1 MRSVFNFSVTAE
13 KDRFDNVILL
23 CIIAVGGIL
32 RFYGFSDIPL
42 THDELS
48 AVLRLDFDTFRELI
62 EYGVKEDGHPAGV
75 QVFLY
80 YWTKLFG
87 TTEEA
92 VKIPFLL
99 MGLGSI
105 PLAFFISRKW
115 FNSTV
120 ALLVAAYMASL
131 QYHLM
136 YSQIARPYISG
147 LFFCLLMVLF
157 WTRLTYENGRG
168 RIINAAGFILSAAFC
183 SYNHHFSLLFAIIVG
198 ITGLF
203 LIEKRKLNIYAG
215 SLAAIVVLYIP
226 HLPIFFYQLNRGGL
240 DWLGEPRPPFF
251 IEYIQ
256 YIFHFSPAV
265 YLTVFV
271 FFLAGIFLHRS
282 GIWPLKRFQIISLV
296 WFLLPVV
303 IGYTYSR
310 LVSPVIQYSVLIF
323 SFPFL
328 LFFLFS
334 FYRPVSI
341 SFKILS
347 VTVILVIN
355 ISTLIWSREHY
366 EVFYRQ
372 PVKQF
377 ALLTRDFLSDHD
389 PGDVFI
395 LFNENPEYV
404 DFYFSEINPG
414 ISYHSI
420 FEREISPVEFRK
432 WIASADTRYMIVGGL
447 QREYIS
453 IIKEF
458 YPALINK
465 DFGFT
470 YEYYIFSEDETSRN
484 ELTLEGILFR
494 EVLNYKNQ
502 NKYWKNTDHL
512 IINDTDGQSFAVLD
526 SIYQW
531 GPRFEAKLTDIAT
544 TRYNFIDIGLEVKNV
559 ENNPGLIVCEM
570 VRDGEQ
576 IAWRGSSISG
586 YWNPQNRDTWQWAYL
601 SLRLSGIYRQTSQ
614 MEDCMIRIYYWNRG
628 VEVIRLRDF
637 WIRVTEGNPRIYSLI
652 EPLSFR

>member
-1 MRSVFNFSVTAE
+1 M
-13 KDRFDNVILL
+13 
-23 CIIAVGGIL
+23 IIVVGGIL
-32 RFYGFSDIPL
+32 RFYGLADVPF

-62 EYGVKEDGHPAGV
+62 EYSVKEDGHPAGV

-80 YWTKLFG
+80 YWSRLFG
-87 TTEEA
+87 TTEEV
-92 VKIPFLL
+92 VKLPFLL

-105 PLAFFISRKW
+105 PLAYYISRKW

-120 ALLVAAYMASL
+120 ALFVAAYMASL
-131 QYHLM
+131 QYLIM

-157 WTRLTYENGRG
+157 WTRLIFENGRG
-168 RIINAAGFILSAAFC
+168 RMTHATGFILSAAFC
-183 SYNHHFSLLFAIIVG
+183 SYNHHFSLLFAVIVG
-198 ITGLF
+198 VTGLF
-203 LIEKRKLNIYAG
+203 LVEKRRLYIYAG
-215 SLAAIVVLYIP
+215 SLAVIVLLYIP
-226 HLPIFFYQLNRGGL
+226 NLPIFFYQFNKGGL
-240 DWLGEPRPPFF
+240 NWLGEPRVSFF

-256 YIFHFSPAV
+256 YIFHFNPVV

-271 FFLAGIFLHRS
+271 LFLAGIFFHRS
-282 GIWPLKRFQIISLV
+282 GIWPPKRFQVISLL
-296 WFLLPVV
+296 WFILPMIV
-303 IGYTYSR
+303 GYTYSR

-341 SFKILS
+341 RFKTLS
-347 VTVILVIN
+347 VALILVIN

-366 EVFYRQ
+366 DLFYRQ
-372 PVKQF
+372 PIKQF
-377 ALLTRDFLSDHD
+377 ALLTRDFLSVHD
-389 PGDVFI
+389 PCDVLIVFD
-395 LFNENPEYV
+395 ENPEYI

-414 ISYHSI
+414 ISYYSI

-447 QREYIS
+447 QREYLS
-453 IIKEF
+453 IIKEY
-458 YPALINK
+458 YPALIRK

-484 ELTLEGILFR
+484 ELSPDGILFR
-494 EVLNYKNQ
+494 EDLNYLNQ
-502 NKYWKNTDHL
+502 SKYWKNTDHL

-544 TRYNFIDIGLEVKNV
+544 TRYDFIDIGLEVRNV
-559 ENNPGLIVCEM
+559 ENSPGLIVCEM

-576 IAWRGSSISG
+576 IIWRSSSISR
-586 YWNPQNRDTWQWAYL
+586 YWNPEKRDTWQWAYL
-601 SLRLSGIYRQTSQ
+601 SLRLSGIYKQTSQ
-614 MEDCMIRIYYWNRG
+614 MEDSMIRIYYWNRG
-628 VEVIRLRDF
+628 VEVIQLGDF
-637 WIRVTEGNPRIYSLI
+637 WIRVTEGNPRFYSLI
-652 EPLSFR
+652 EPF